1 MFGHIDVVDL
11 IVSASADHSFLLRW
25 SKTHYNETPLHIA
38 CRYKQVKVVKYLL
51 EKGAKYN
58 ALNSVSTCVHL

>member
-11 IVSASADHSFLLRW
+11 IVSADRSFLLRW

-58 ALNSVSTCVHL
+58 ALNSVSYCVHL